1 MDPSEPMRVKV
12 RSGYAFHRITRYV
25 NSDGSLRKEKVSEV
39 IVGPAEITVTAEE
52 LQSQEHKVELL
63 DNERTYEACSADA
76 DALREEPDPKH
87 SDETTG
93 TSEAAIAGSPKRLSV
108 VQAQSS
114 FNRRVPLKAVRA
126 PRSVPD
132 P

>member
-52 LQSQEHKVELL
+52 LQSQEH
-63 DNERTYEACSADA
+63 NNPGASGAA
-76 DALREEPDPKH
+76 FNLRSTHP
-87 SDETTG
+87 
-93 TSEAAIAGSPKRLSV
+93 
-108 VQAQSS
+108 
-114 FNRRVPLKAVRA
+114 
-126 PRSVPD
+126 
-132 P
+132 